1 MHYFPDATSCTYC
14 INPFFIDPADLPVG
28 TEEEEELINIQTD
41 EAAKINFKEC
51 DCPINIW
58 LSMESSYPNLAT
70 HAVPQLLIFPSTREC
85 RLGFS
90 SLMSIKSKSWNR
102 LAAPGNDFKCA
113 VSKVIPRIDQSVGK
127 KQLHPSHQ
135 SYYCVFSHFLV
146 FFNSELMLV

>member
-1 MHYFPDATSCTYC
+1 MHYFPDVTSCAYC

-28 TEEEEELINIQTD
+28 TGEEEELINIQAD
-41 EAAKINFKEC
+41 EAPKIKHKEC

-90 SLMSIKSKSWNR
+90 ALMSKKRKAGTALLR
-102 LAAPGNDFKCA
+102 LGMTLDALCK
-113 VSKVIPRIDQSVGK
+113 QS
-127 KQLHPSHQ
+127 
-135 SYYCVFSHFLV
+135 
-146 FFNSELMLV
+146 NS